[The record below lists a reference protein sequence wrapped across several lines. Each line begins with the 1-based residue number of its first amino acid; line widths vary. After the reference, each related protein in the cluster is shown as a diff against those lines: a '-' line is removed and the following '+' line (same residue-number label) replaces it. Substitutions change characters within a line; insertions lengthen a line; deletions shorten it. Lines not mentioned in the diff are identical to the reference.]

1 MMSVFFELCAICG
14 RFIFF
19 LSFDDHTCAEI
30 VNKDFGEYMLI
41 LKEEREAKNLK
52 VGQILFSDTFPC

>member
-1 MMSVFFELCAICG
+1 MCNLWAIH
-14 RFIFF
+14 FF